1 MTMWFRQFGL
11 FFLLLLGMADSF
23 AGPDGPH
30 RNELR
35 GAVFHTQNAA
45 LERGEVHRDQQ
56 IPMQGADGR
65 PREFGLAETN
75 GFSAQAERDTNAS
88 DYPPRQGRMS
98 VEERRA
104 LRRQIDEVGH
114 DIYGPRH

>member
-1 MTMWFRQFGL
+1 
-11 FFLLLLGMADSF
+11 
-23 AGPDGPH
+23 
-30 RNELR
+30 
-35 GAVFHTQNAA
+35 
-45 LERGEVHRDQQ
+45 
-56 IPMQGADGR
+56 
-65 PREFGLAETN
+65 LAETN
-75 GFSAQAERDTNAS
+75 AFSAQAERDANAS